1 MNYSDFSF
9 WWILILFSV
18 PFFTVRYL
26 AQSANLWRGFFDAI
40 GLLALSFLL
49 FFHASRSSFVI
60 FVAELIFN
68 YLMVQWMLRSQGWK
82 AKLIAT
88 IVIVINVSIL
98 AYFKYLTF
106 FVEDVIGLLINVPE
120 SWQESSPIPV
130 RNTIPPGVSFYT
142 FQMVAFVVDSLNAR
156 KKKPIAFLDYLNFV
170 AFFPQIV
177 AGPIERRKDL
187 FPQIES
193 FRFKFKIENFETG
206 LRWISLG
213 LFMKFVLG
221 DNIAPY
227 IDLDIANN
235 AWTVWFFA
243 LLFTLRIYFD
253 FAGYSFVA
261 VGIASFLGVKLTVNF
276 LAPYTSQ
283 SINEFWRRWHIT
295 LSTWFRDYVFLPLM
309 GSNKKWAA
317 FYLFLTFTLSG
328 FWHGAAWNFIIWGA
342 YHGALLLVLRYL
354 GRPFYGLVGSYFPRP
369 QIISWL
375 LTFFSVTLGCL
386 FFMETNSQRL
396 LTKLITILTPSAY
409 SWRNLQAVFGSYSI
423 NETSALLLVLALSLF
438 VLLMEHLA
446 VWQGKFEYDLLL
458 SRWLSPILL
467 ALTILLAANTP
478 SEFIYFE
485 F

>member
-1 MNYSDFSF
+1 M
-9 WWILILFSV
+9 
-18 PFFTVRYL
+18 T
-26 AQSANLWRGFFDAI
+26 G
-40 GLLALSFLL
+40 GLFLL
-49 FFHASRSSFVI
+49 SCTSRSSFII
-60 FVAELIFN
+60 FLGELIFN

-82 AKLIAT
+82 AKAIAT
-88 IVIVINVSIL
+88 VVIIINVSIL

-106 FVEDVIGLLINVPE
+106 FVEDIIGLFINIPDN
-120 SWQESSPIPV
+120 WQQSSPIPI

-142 FQMVAFVVDSLNAR
+142 FQMVGFVVDSLNAR
-156 KKKPIAFLDYLNFV
+156 KKKPVGFLDYLNFI

-187 FPQIES
+187 FPQIEA
-193 FRFKFKIENFETG
+193 FRFKFRVENFETG
-206 LRWISLG
+206 LKWISLG
-213 LFMKFVLG
+213 LFMKFVLA

-227 IDLDIANN
+227 IDLSVADN

-354 GRPFYGLVGSYFPRP
+354 GRPFYGLMGNYLPRP
-369 QIISWL
+369 QIVSWF
-375 LTFFSVTLGCL
+375 LTFTSVTLGCL
-386 FFMETNSQRL
+386 FFMETNSRRL
-396 LTKLITILTPSAY
+396 LTKLLTIITPGAY
-409 SWRNLQAVFGSYSI
+409 SWENLQAVFGSYSI
-423 NETSALLLVLALSLF
+423 NEASALLFILGLSLF